1 MITGSSRPFRRMN
14 KNKREASVQR
24 KVTMGNALRQ
34 DGKERQVEI
43 IDDEDDEIEEIS
55 KVFVFRNYLYTG
67 KCVCFR
73 FRLRPPLG

>member
-1 MITGSSRPFRRMN
+1 MN
-14 KNKREASVQR
+14 KNKRQASVQR
-24 KVTMGNALRQ
+24 TVTMGNALRQ

-55 KVFVFRNYLYTG
+55 KVCLFRNYLYTG

-73 FRLRPPLG
+73 I